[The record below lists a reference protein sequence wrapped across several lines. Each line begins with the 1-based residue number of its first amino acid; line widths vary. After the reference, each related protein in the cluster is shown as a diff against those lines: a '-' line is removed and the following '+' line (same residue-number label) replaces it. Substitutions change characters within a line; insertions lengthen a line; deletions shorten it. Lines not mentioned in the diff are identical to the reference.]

1 MCTKLIFRKKFNA
14 CFEVAIYILNIN
26 MFFLSQENLWKYSPE
41 QTLLVIVILQYYFVG
56 KKKNVQFFFPN
67 SFKMFLNT
75 LIFEV
80 SILYLSRFLRLSI
93 NFEFKGTLLQI

>member
-1 MCTKLIFRKKFNA
+1 
-14 CFEVAIYILNIN
+14 

-41 QTLLVIVILQYYFVG
+41 QTMLVIVILQYYFVG

-80 SILYLSRFLRLSI
+80 SILYLSRVLRLSI